1 MSAGLL
7 QTDHLA
13 KCGAEVG
20 VEKHRAVIAVKRIG
34 AQIGLKAADM
44 MLLDTLAAFS
54 QPQDWDA
61 GRRPIVWPSNA
72 YLMEQTGFS
81 LSSLKRHVRRLAE
94 AGAIAFKD
102 SPNGKRWGRRNADRA
117 IVEAYGFD
125 LSPLAA
131 RAEAFEQLYAE
142 LQVERALSR
151 QLKREI
157 TVRRRMIRARIDTAL
172 SGAFRG
178 PWGLLAR
185 RFENLLAHLPHR
197 KKGSEQLRQLLDQF
211 EDFLTQVEEAFEAA
225 NEPADAVENTSRYDL
240 RSATSNAEMDPRE
253 AVSEPHIPITNQLQS
268 SPCNG
273 LEEVKSKEPSKNPLP
288 TGHVTLPSRR
298 PVSNATTLEPP
309 LVLQACPEFTSW
321 ARSLQGHVRNWNDL
335 HRVAGQLRP
344 MIGVS
349 EETWDK
355 AQEQLGKQKATA
367 ALALVFE
374 KHGAGQVKSP
384 GGYLRG
390 MMRKAGAG
398 ALYLERSFFGRLNG
412 AAV

>member
-1 MSAGLL
+1 MSPSLL

-13 KCGAEVG
+13 KWGAEVG
-20 VEKHRAVIAVKRIG
+20 VEKHRAVIAIKRIG

-61 GRRPIVWPSNA
+61 GRRPIVWPSNT

-94 AGAIAFKD
+94 AGAIAFED
-102 SPNGKRWGRRNADRA
+102 SPNGKRWGRRNADGA

-142 LQVERALSR
+142 LQIERALSR

-157 TVRRRMIRARIDTAL
+157 TVRRRMIRARIDAAL
-172 SGAFRG
+172 SGAFTG

-211 EDFLTQVEEAFEAA
+211 EDFLTQVEEAFEAE
-225 NEPADAVENTSRYDL
+225 NEPADAVENASRYDL
-240 RSATSNAEMDPRE
+240 RGPTSNTEMDPRE
-253 AVSEPHIPITNQLQS
+253 AVSEPHIPTTNQLQS
-268 SPCNG
+268 SSCND
-273 LEEVKSKEPSKNPLP
+273 LEEVEAMRDTLPAGYVALPSK
-288 TGHVTLPSRR
+288 R
-298 PVSNATTLEPP
+298 PVSNPTKLEPP

-321 ARSLQGHVRNWNDL
+321 AHNLQGHIRNWNDL

-355 AQEQLGKQKATA
+355 AQKQLGKQTATA